1 MAVISTSAHPL
12 VACRETAAA
21 VWGLASLGLPPERVH
36 LLDTRASTTQTTR
49 HAVKHRG
56 ALEESE
62 VHESCGILVTSP
74 ARTAL
79 DLAAHSA
86 RRPAVVALDD
96 GYRQGLFT
104 AAELLEGLGRRGEHR
119 GAVRAEAAI
128 RFADGRADSPGES
141 LSRLVFD
148 EAGLEPP
155 TLQQPFQTRRGRF
168 LVDFWWERA
177 GVVGEFDGEVK
188 YRDRSMRQG
197 RSAEDVVVDEKRRED
212 AIREDPRVRRF
223 VRWTWADVWRPGL
236 VPALL
241 REAGV
246 AVLGST
252 ASRMT

>member
-1 MAVISTSAHPL
+1 M
-12 VACRETAAA
+12 
-21 VWGLASLGLPPERVH
+21 
-36 LLDTRASTTQTTR
+36 
-49 HAVKHRG
+49 
-56 ALEESE
+56 
-62 VHESCGILVTSP
+62 
-74 ARTAL
+74 
-79 DLAAHSA
+79 
-86 RRPAVVALDD
+86 
-96 GYRQGLFT
+96 
-104 AAELLEGLGRRGEHR
+104 
-119 GAVRAEAAI
+119 
-128 RFADGRADSPGES
+128 DSPGES
-141 LSRLVFD
+141 LSRLVID

-188 YRDRSMRQG
+188 YRDRSIRQG
-197 RSAEDVVVDEKRRED
+197 RSPEDVVVDEKRRED

-236 VPALL
+236 VPALV